1 MTSSQS
7 FPIFIGS
14 LFSFIKQP
22 IISVPFLQKLS
33 FHCIM
38 EFFLTTLFFTLP
50 PTLLAV
56 DVSNILCMLSFMSMF
71 NMCLGTMSGGGKTVL
86 RGRMGQSVAV
96 TSSVGTPR
104 KLDQMEQK
112 LQQLESR
119 ARQLCT
125 RQVSL
130 EDQVTLLSQQL
141 QTMRMNL
148 NKFNMEIQVCLC
160 P

>member
-1 MTSSQS
+1 M
-7 FPIFIGS
+7 
-14 LFSFIKQP
+14 K
-22 IISVPFLQKLS
+22 
-33 FHCIM
+33 
-38 EFFLTTLFFTLP
+38 
-50 PTLLAV
+50 
-56 DVSNILCMLSFMSMF
+56 MF
-71 NMCLGTMSGGGKTVL
+71 NINLGTMSGGGKTVL

-96 TSSVGTPR
+96 TSVASPC

-112 LQQLESR
+112 LQKLESR
-119 ARQLCT
+119 ARQLRT

-148 NKFNMEIQVCLC
+148 NKYKIEIQVCSC